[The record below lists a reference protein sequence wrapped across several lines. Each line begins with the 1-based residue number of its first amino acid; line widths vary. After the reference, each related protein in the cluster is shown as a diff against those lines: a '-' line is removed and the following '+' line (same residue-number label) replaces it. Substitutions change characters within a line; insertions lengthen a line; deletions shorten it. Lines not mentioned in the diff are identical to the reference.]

1 MAREKIPSVELPAP
15 RANPHLFGH
24 AGVEQR
30 FVDEFSRGTTHHA
43 YLITGPRGIGKATL
57 AYRMARFALG
67 QGVAAPAEAP
77 SLSLFGN
84 APEVPSPAAASLQM
98 DPESQ
103 LFRRVASGA
112 HSDLR
117 TLEPGDETKKPII
130 SVEAARK
137 IPEFL
142 SLTPAEGA
150 WRVVVIDAA
159 DQLNANAANAL
170 LKTIEEPPP
179 RALLLLVS
187 HEPGKLLPTIR
198 SRCRH
203 YPLQPPDTDAFAAT
217 LQQLAPSI
225 APNDYAP
232 LYALSYGSPGYAMTL
247 HQANGIDWY
256 LRWLAAMQPT
266 ATHEARQSF
275 ADSASAQKSVEGWDA
290 VLHGWRVAM
299 HRLMLH
305 PHPQLAISPRE
316 AALIAA
322 IMATTTPRAVAEW
335 RDKGNTLLQQTDTFN
350 LDKRLSIRLLT
361 DPSQLDRLAA

>member
-1 MAREKIPSVELPAP
+1 MAREKPHSLELPAP
-15 RANPHLFGH
+15 RENPHLFGH
-24 AGVEQR
+24 EGVEQR
-30 FVDEFSRGTTHHA
+30 FIDEFTHANQHHA

-67 QGVAAPAEAP
+67 QGFSAPAEAP
-77 SLSLFGN
+77 SLSLFGD
-84 APEVPSPAAASLQM
+84 APAPASKPLTLAM
-98 DPESQ
+98 DAESA

-142 SLTPAEGA
+142 NLTPAEGA

-159 DQLNANAANAL
+159 DQLNPNAANAL
-170 LKTIEEPPP
+170 LKTIEEPSA

-187 HEPGKLLPTIR
+187 HEPGRLLPTIR

-203 YPLQPPDTDAFAAT
+203 YALRAPDAAAFAAT
-217 LQQLAPSI
+217 LQQLAPNI
-225 APNDYAP
+225 PHDTHAA

-247 HQANGIDWY
+247 HQVAGIDWY
-256 LRWLAAMQPT
+256 LRWLAAMQPN
-266 ATHEARQSF
+266 ATHESRQSF
-275 ADSASAQKSVEGWDA
+275 ADSAAQQKSAESWDA

-305 PHPQLAISPRE
+305 PHAQPTISPRE
-316 AALIAA
+316 AELLAAIAA
-322 IMATTTPRAVAEW
+322 ATPPSLRVEW
-335 RDKGNTLLQQTDTFN
+335 REKGSALLQQTDTFN
-350 LDKRLSIRLLT
+350 LDKRTSLRLLL
-361 DPSQLDRLAA
+361 DVRQLERFAA